1 MDKGWDFIRRIAE
14 EPFAYYVNWLKEK
27 LPAKSCIGLN
37 PFLFLASE
45 VDIIRARVMFKEMTV
60 KFLDED
66 LVDKLW
72 KDKPP
77 ASKAPV
83 IVHDVKYSGES
94 TVEKLNTIREIIE
107 NKRCDSALIY
117 ALDQIAWILNL
128 RGSDIKFNPYF
139 MSYLIITLD
148 EGKPTVTL
156 YSDIDKF
163 KNEKVQNYLKDNNVK
178 LVPYE
183 SIAED
188 AAKLEG
194 RRVAVELALVNAKI
208 SSILKNKASE
218 MVDLGEEIA
227 LLKVK
232 KNETQLKGFRACHI
246 RDGAGLVK
254 CLAWLEHQLNVLNR
268 TDLDEYMAS
277 EKILEYRKEQDMFMG
292 LSFHTVSSIGAN
304 GSIYYRPKK
313 GNSAILNKKEIY
325 LLDSGAHYL

>member
-1 MDKGWDFIRRIAE
+1 MIAG
-14 EPFAYYVNWLKEK
+14 EPFAYYVEWLKEK
-27 LPAKSCIGLN
+27 LPAKSYIGLN
-37 PFLFLASE
+37 PFLFSASE
-45 VDIIRARVMFKEMTV
+45 ENTIRFHVIVKEIGV
-60 KFLDED
+60 KFVDED

-94 TVEKLNTIREIIE
+94 TAEKLNTIHKIVEK
-107 NKRCDSALIY
+107 KRCDSVLIS

-148 EGKPTVTL
+148 GGKHTVTL

-163 KNEKVQNYLKDNNVK
+163 KDEKVQNYLKDNNVK

-183 SIAED
+183 SIAEG
-188 AAKLEG
+188 AAKLRG
-194 RRVAVELALVNAKI
+194 RAVAVQLASVNAMI
-208 SSILKNKASE
+208 GSILQDNVSD
-218 MVDLGEEIA
+218 MIDLGETIP

-232 KNETQLKGFRACHI
+232 KNETQLNGFRACHI

-254 CLAWLEHQLNVLNR
+254 YLAWLEHQLNVLNR
-268 TDLDEYMAS
+268 TDLDEYMGA
-277 EKILEYRKEQDMFMG
+277 EKMLECRKDQDMFMG
-292 LSFHTVSSIGAN
+292 LSFNTISSIGPN
-304 GSIYYRPKK
+304 GSIIHYKAEK
-313 GNSAILNKKEIY
+313 DSSAIINNKEIY
-325 LLDSGAHYL
+325 LLDSGVQYL